1 MQIAGLFWFTFKVLY
16 LYIESWWGC
25 VQQQWR
31 GSLFIPAHKNSFL
44 IVSNMHDCMSGCVYF
59 LNLKLRHSGKFPY
72 FVWHYNRLYTKRE
85 RERERNSSVEGSCD
99 KRRHESLS
107 IKMCVKTCRAV
118 IIQLLLGSRYSG
130 LSTSRDF
137 RSKYTCC
144 HISVPMITCAQTG

>member
-1 MQIAGLFWFTFKVLY
+1 MCIFLKFKVETQWQVSILC
-16 LYIESWWGC
+16 LTL
-25 VQQQWR
+25 QQA
-31 GSLFIPAHKNSFL
+31 LHK
-44 IVSNMHDCMSGCVYF
+44 
-59 LNLKLRHSGKFPY
+59 
-72 FVWHYNRLYTKRE
+72 KRE